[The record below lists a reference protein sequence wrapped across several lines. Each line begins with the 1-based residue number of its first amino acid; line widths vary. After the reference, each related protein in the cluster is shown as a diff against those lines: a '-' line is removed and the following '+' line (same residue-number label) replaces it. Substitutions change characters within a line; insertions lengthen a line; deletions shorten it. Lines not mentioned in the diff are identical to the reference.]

1 MFVSCLSL
9 LNSRDSGAMYPAT
22 LIPSYMV
29 LVISVVLAVRVA
41 GGTIQGI
48 QEAITCGRAN
58 KTRNVEV
65 NAEQ

>member
-9 LNSRDSGAMYPAT
+9 LNSRDSGSMYPAT
-22 LIPSYMV
+22 LIPSYIV
-29 LVISVVLAVRVA
+29 LVVSIVLAIRVA
-41 GGTIQGI
+41 GGTM
-48 QEAITCGRAN
+48 AAVTCGRAS

>member
-9 LNSRDSGAMYPAT
+9 LNSRDSGSMYPTT
-22 LIPSYMV
+22 LIPSYIV
-29 LVISVVLAVRVA
+29 LVVSIVLAIRVA
-41 GGTIQGI
+41 GGTMAGI
-48 QEAITCGRAN
+48 VTCGRAS

>member
-1 MFVSCLSL
+1 
-9 LNSRDSGAMYPAT
+9 
-22 LIPSYMV
+22 MV
-29 LVISVVLAVRVA
+29 LVVSVVLAVRVA

>member
-9 LNSRDSGAMYPAT
+9 LNSRDSGSMYPAT
-22 LIPSYMV
+22 LIPSYIV
-29 LVISVVLAVRVA
+29 LVVSIVLAIRVA
-41 GGTIQGI
+41 GGTM
-48 QEAITCGRAN
+48 APWRAS